1 MESEVIKSPCVKR
14 CKYDEFDLCIGCY
27 RTKQEIV
34 LWSDFSNTEKLAVL
48 QKVEQRRKPGMKYQI
63 K

>member
-1 MESEVIKSPCVKR
+1 MEAEVVKSPCVNR
-14 CKYDEFDLCIGCY
+14 CKYDEFDLCVGCY

-34 LWSDFSNTEKLAVL
+34 SWIDFSNEEKLTVL
-48 QKVEQRRKPGMKYQI
+48 QKVEQRRKPGMKYLI